1 MAVTHRINNEERQ
14 HYLLEKHYSLKL
26 KPNLMYVGSLEKN
39 CGWREEPH
47 SHDYLEII
55 FIVDGKGTI
64 TLADEEHK
72 VSRGDIV
79 IYNAGVKHF
88 EKSCEDDPMEA
99 KFIAFDHLKITDLP
113 PNWLL
118 PPSYSQIYHTGD
130 MYDIFNRYFNSILKE
145 LTNKERLYIEIS
157 QNMARTLIMYLF
169 RLINKTEKSACLFEN
184 GKTLESVAGYIAEH
198 YSESLTL
205 DEISKDCRI
214 SKYYLSHIF
223 SKSYGKSLGKYILEF
238 RLDKARDLLIAT
250 KLSVNEIAKRV
261 GYSDVSYF
269 CRLFKR
275 EVGMTPL
282 AYRSGKPK
290 KE

>member
-39 CGWREEPH
+39 FGWREEPH
-47 SHDYLEII
+47 SHDYLEMI

-64 TLADEEHK
+64 TFGEAEEHD

-79 IYNAGVKHF
+79 IYNAGVKHH

-113 PNWLL
+113 QNWLL
-118 PPSYSQIYHTGD
+118 PPSYSQIYHTGE
-130 MYDIFNRYFNSILKE
+130 MYDIFDRYLNSILQE
-145 LTNKERLYIEIS
+145 LNNKERLYVEIC

-184 GKTLESVAGYIAEH
+184 GKMLESVSVYISEH
-198 YSESLTL
+198 YSENLTL
-205 DEISKDCRI
+205 DEISKNCRI

-223 SKSYGKSLGKYILEF
+223 SKSYGKSLGKYILEY
-238 RLDKARDLLIAT
+238 RLDKARDLLSAT
-250 KLSVNEIAKRV
+250 KLSVSEIAKNV
-261 GYSDVSYF
+261 GYSDGSYF
-269 CRLFKR
+269 CRLFKK
-275 EVGMTPL
+275 EIGLTPL
-282 AYRSGKPK
+282 AYRSKNS
-290 KE
+290 